1 MKHAI
6 FLLVLASMFASLT
19 IAQQPDDCSW
29 ESTSKSRKAIK
40 LRTANDGAAYTDF
53 NAGRPISLDQWF
65 TMTCKLDALV
75 PEKLPDDAP
84 IPGAETVRV
93 TVRGY
98 LLAARFERD
107 DDHDIHVE
115 LGATPKWQGPHI
127 ILEMSAGPE
136 YCNARQALW
145 KLARRDGCK
154 GDQCFLRKPVQID
167 VTGFVLIGNPPKDA
181 SPDYCNAKVSRGM
194 RKGKEESQVRGLWRL
209 QPVFSVT
216 EVPKTSR
223 SG

>member
-6 FLLVLASMFASLT
+6 FLIVLASMFASLT

-29 ESTSKSRKAIK
+29 ESTSKSRKAVK
-40 LRTANDGAAYTDF
+40 LRTANDGAAYSNF
-53 NAGRPISLDQWF
+53 NSGKPISLDQWF
-65 TMTCKLDALV
+65 AMTCKLDSLV
-75 PEKLPDDAP
+75 PEKLPDDSP
-84 IPGAETVRV
+84 ITGAETVRV

-115 LGATPKWQGPHI
+115 LGATPKWHGPHI

-154 GDQCFLRKPVQID
+154 GDQCFLRKPVEID

-181 SPDYCNAKVSRGM
+181 PHDYCNAKVSRGI
-194 RKGKEESQVRGLWRL
+194 RKGREESQVRGLWRL
-209 QPVFSVT
+209 QPVFSVKET
-216 EVPKTSR
+216 RKAR
-223 SG
+223 GA

>member
-1 MKHAI
+1 MKILLFAAI
-6 FLLVLASMFASLT
+6 TLTLLPIVLAQKS
-19 IAQQPDDCSW
+19 PGDCSW

-40 LRTANDGAAYTDF
+40 LRTANDGAAYIDF
-53 NAGRPISLDQWF
+53 NAGRPISLDEWF
-65 TMTCKLDALV
+65 AMTCKLDALV

-93 TVRGY
+93 TIRGY

-115 LGATPKWQGPHI
+115 LGATPKWNGPHI
-127 ILEMSAGPE
+127 ILEMSAGAE

-145 KLARRDGCK
+145 KLVRRDGCK
-154 GDQCFLRKPVQID
+154 ADQCFLRKPVQID

-181 SPDYCNAKVSRGM
+181 PRDYCNAKVSRGM
-194 RKGKEESQVRGLWRL
+194 HKGKEESQVRGLWRL
-209 QPVFSVT
+209 QPVFSVKET
-216 EVPKTSR
+216 RKGHGV
-223 SG
+223 